1 MKFAVI
7 LPHTKLYGGVKRFFE
22 LGDVF
27 IKKGHEFKVLTP
39 EGTAPLWYN
48 GIIPTVPLA
57 AANDE
62 EFDAVFITETQFLDA
77 LSQLKTKHRILYFVR
92 PSDKLSIL
100 KKYPEV
106 RVYANSTNALE
117 TAKSKYRINAF
128 PAFGGIN
135 VTTFFP
141 KTLKVKDQNEPI
153 VIMTYG
159 RVVERKKG
167 TKLVARACE
176 RLYKKGYNIKLLL
189 FDTPVNEKA
198 EKAIKKFTTTVPF
211 DFILNH
217 PVSDNVSLYH
227 KADIFVSAEKKAGHS
242 NTSAEAMA
250 SGVPVIGTNSG
261 TKDFLIHNETG
272 LVVSRWSRSIAKAMA
287 SLIDDFEL
295 RKRLALNGRLKIE
308 EFSWEKLAERILADL
323 SR

>member
-1 MKFAVI
+1 MKLAVI

-39 EGTAPLWYN
+39 DGTGPVWYS
-48 GIIPTVPLA
+48 GTIPTLSLSSA
-57 AANDE
+57 KEE
-62 EFDAVFITETQFLDA
+62 EFDAVFITETQFLEV
-77 LSQLKTKHRILYFVR
+77 LSHFKTRHQILYFVR

-100 KKYPEV
+100 KKYPDV
-106 RVYANSTNALE
+106 KVYANSTNALE
-117 TAKSKYRINAF
+117 TAKSKYRIDAF

-135 VTTFFP
+135 TDTFLP
-141 KTLKVKDQNEPI
+141 KVLKSKDKSEPI

-159 RVVERKKG
+159 RVVEKKKG
-167 TKLVARACE
+167 TKLVVRACE
-176 RLYKKGYNIKLLL
+176 RLYRKGYNIKLLL

-198 EKAIKKFTTTVPF
+198 EKAIKKFNTIVPF
-211 DFILNH
+211 DFVLNH
-217 PVSDNVSLYH
+217 PVSDNLQLYH

-250 SGVPVIGTNSG
+250 SGIPVIGTNSG

-272 LVVSRWSRSIAKAMA
+272 LVISRWSRCIAKAIA
-287 SLIDDFEL
+287 TLINDFEL
-295 RKRLALNGRLKIE
+295 RQKLAIRGRSKIE
-308 EFSWEKLAERILADL
+308 EFSWSVLAEKILTELAK
-323 SR
+323 